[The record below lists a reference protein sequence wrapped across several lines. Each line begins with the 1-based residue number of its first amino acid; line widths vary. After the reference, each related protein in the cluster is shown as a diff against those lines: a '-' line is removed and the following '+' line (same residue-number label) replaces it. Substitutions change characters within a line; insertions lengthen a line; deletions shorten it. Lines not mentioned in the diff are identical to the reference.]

1 MGGERKKKY
10 LYIQISI
17 TDTKIIDAALA
28 IVFCENLP
36 EHKSGVL
43 KLFKNQE
50 LTKTESDPI
59 IIEEQQ

>member
-1 MGGERKKKY
+1 MGGERKRKC

-17 TDTKIIDAALA
+17 TDTTIIDAALA

-36 EHKSGVL
+36 EHKSDVI

-59 IIEEQQ
+59 II